1 MTDKSFVSYRK
12 DIVKISNNN
21 TSKAN
26 EVIDYDEAE
35 KIVVDYLSERKI
47 LEMTVNDGALSS
59 NRNLTKADL
68 RAEKERC
75 RKFVSDCILQKNI
88 SVRGYSGEKLNDFIN
103 DMVSEYS
110 GYSVL
115 EDAFNDPDVDDI
127 YCLAWNKIYVERAG
141 KNVKYEKTFRSK
153 EHYKDVV
160 ERFIRKAGKEINI
173 GDSKIV
179 DFELYGDRGCATSP
193 AVSPKDYSM
202 TLRKHRED
210 HIMLDDLLYGG
221 VLNEEISEFFG
232 LTIDGESNIIYAG
245 ITGTGKTTTI
255 RALIDHYVTLNNK
268 RMLVCEDTQ
277 ELFPKNDHTLELVS
291 CRAEDPK
298 ADIPLYK
305 LIITALRLKPKYI
318 VVGEVRAEEAQAAVE
333 GMETGHS
340 TIFTMHA
347 GKPIN
352 AINRLVTKYLMMMP
366 ALGIDVVERIIGS
379 AVDFIAV
386 QDNIE
391 GIGRKVT
398 YITEVEFDDVQKRTK
413 LTDLMLYD
421 FMKEDWVWYKRIAP
435 EKCRNLMRR
444 GVPKSR
450 VIKWMETDDPEV
462 EKKAIDELNE
472 TYYREKAE
480 RQERYNKE
488 HEEKMKARELARMKK
503 REENTSSS
511 VNAALVSELNKV
523 KEIEDMQRRTQKLQ
537 KFVSINE
544 RNNEDGD
551 NKDSE

>member
-1 MTDKSFVSYRK
+1 MAEKGFVSYRK

-35 KIVVDYLSERKI
+35 KLVVDYLSERKI
-47 LEMTVNDGALSS
+47 LEMTVNDGEVAS
-59 NRNLTKADL
+59 NRNLTKSDL
-68 RAEKERC
+68 RVEKERC
-75 RKFVSDCILQKNI
+75 RKFVSDCILQNNI
-88 SVRGYSGEKLNDFIN
+88 SVRGYGGEKLDEFIN

-115 EDAFNDPDVDDI
+115 EDAFNDPEVDDI
-127 YCLAWNKIYVERAG
+127 YCIEWNKIYVEKAG
-141 KNVKYEKTFRSK
+141 KNMKYWKTFRSK

-193 AVSPKDYSM
+193 AVTPKDYTM

-210 HIMLDDLLYGG
+210 HIMLDDLLYQQ

-232 LTIDGESNIIYAG
+232 VTIDGESNIIYAG

-298 ADIPLYK
+298 ADVPLYK

-347 GKPIN
+347 GRPIN
-352 AINRLVTKYLMMMP
+352 AVNRLVTKYLMMMP
-366 ALGIDVVERIIGS
+366 ALGVDVVERIIGS

-386 QDNIE
+386 QDHIPDV
-391 GIGRKVT
+391 GRKVSI
-398 YITEVEFDDVQKRTK
+398 ITEVEFNDDTKRIE
-413 LTDLMLYD
+413 LNDLMMYD
-421 FMKEDWVWYKRIAP
+421 FAIDDWVWKKRIAP

-444 GVPKSR
+444 GVKKER
-450 VIKWMETDDPEV
+450 VMRWMQTDDPEV
-462 EKKAIDELNE
+462 EEKALKELNE
-472 TYYREKAE
+472 TYYKEKAD
-480 RQERYNKE
+480 RIARYTKE
-488 HEEKMKARELARMKK
+488 HEEKEKRKELERMNRKDTHK
-503 REENTSSS
+503 DDS
-511 VNAALVSELNKV
+511 VSMAALANELNKV
-523 KEIEDMQRRTQKLQ
+523 KEIEDMKLKANRVQKIADQ
-537 KFVSINE
+537 EEK
-544 RNNEDGD
+544 ED
-551 NKDSE
+551 E